1 MAAKSQF
8 LQIRVTPGEK
18 AQLVRRAHASGQDLS
33 TYVMDRALPPAE
45 ATFLEVV
52 RTLATQADPAYALA
66 ELNDLLSQLTPL
78 DFASVVQ
85 DVPLGDLSPFLQ
97 SYVAAM
103 VDVAADRIDCPP
115 PAWTAEISG
124 LDEPWFATPL
134 PGLRLHLLRSAPIP
148 FKRRNLF
155 VDASVGARV

>member
-1 MAAKSQF
+1 M
-8 LQIRVTPGEK
+8 
-18 AQLVRRAHASGQDLS
+18 S
-33 TYVMDRALPPAE
+33 TYVMTRALPPEE
-45 ATFLEVV
+45 ARFVAIV
-52 RTLATQADPAYALA
+52 RTLASQSDPSYALA
-66 ELNDLLSQLTPL
+66 ELSDFLSQLTPL
-78 DFASVVQ
+78 DFGSTVG
-85 DVPLGDLSPFLQ
+85 DVRLDQLSPFLQ

-103 VDVAADRIDCPP
+103 VDVAADRIDCAPP
-115 PAWTAEISG
+115 TWTAEVSG